1 MNFKKSW
8 MRHLGDKFVMEIM
21 QTNLEIELK
30 KEHSI
35 QTFSFAVTTLQ
46 VEPLAMDYCIESIQ

>member
-1 MNFKKSW
+1 

-21 QTNLEIELK
+21 QKNLEIELK
-30 KEHSI
+30 KEHTI

-46 VEPLAMDYCIESIQ
+46 FEPLAMDYCIESIQ